1 MGKYN
6 GTENNNVIVN
16 FITPATELTG
26 DINSKE
32 GIRIEG
38 TLTGNVITKG
48 KLVIGETGKVKGEIT
63 CKNAEVFGSI
73 EGKITVV
80 ELLSLR
86 KTARINGDIMTNKL
100 AIEPGSKFTGNCNMS
115 DENTTRSFKKEEKD
129 KFKVVPENKK
139 TV

>member
-6 GTENNNVIVN
+6 GSDNNVVVN
-16 FITPATELTG
+16 FITAGTEITG
-26 DINSKE
+26 DLISNE

-38 TLTGNVITKG
+38 TLTGNISTKG

-73 EGKITVV
+73 EGKISVG

-86 KTARINGDIMTNKL
+86 KSSRINGDILTNKL

-115 DENTTRSFKKEEKD
+115 DGTTATRSTKQDKRSEKAVAEE
-129 KFKVVPENKK
+129 PK